1 MTLTKISVALACAAV
16 LPCAAGV
23 HKCADA
29 NGKVTYQD
37 GPCREVQAMAKV
49 DAADAGNGRPVAA
62 ASKAAVPLAQGAS
75 AASLPDASEADYRS
89 AKGTWR
95 GPAQFHLVVSG
106 VRSADANAM
115 VQMVIEL
122 QPDGRVQGAITE
134 AGCKLS
140 GQTTQS
146 GSVAAAAVDVVL
158 AGCKDARFN
167 GRFSGSLS
175 ASAASKEAKL
185 QLNAVEAGA
194 AAGKAAQSSVDA
206 VLKR

>member
-1 MTLTKISVALACAAV
+1 MTLAKICMALTCAAA
-16 LPCAAGV
+16 LPCMGAV
-23 HKCADA
+23 HKCADG

-37 GPCREVQAMAKV
+37 GPCRDVQAMGK
-49 DAADAGNGRPVAA
+49 ADSVEAVNGRPVPA
-62 ASKAAVPLAQGAS
+62 ASKAAAPSAQGAS
-75 AASLPDASEADYRS
+75 TPSLPEANEADYRS
-89 AKGTWR
+89 ARGAWR

-106 VRSADANAM
+106 VRSPDANAM

-122 QPDGRVQGAITE
+122 QPDGRVQGAIAE

-146 GSVAAAAVDVVL
+146 GSAAAAAVDVML

-185 QLNAVEAGA
+185 QLTGVEAGA
-194 AAGKAAQSSVDA
+194 AAGKAAQSSLDA